1 MKPAVLFTTLLLA
14 AAALPASAQHSA
26 SGTIAPAPGAAAAL
40 SASAPAVA
48 AAATAQPTAIAPPA
62 GGAVPALA
70 GATEPAAAAKAGSA
84 MVLPATALP
93 AAAQALPSA
102 SSSSSSAG
110 SLLQTTLAL
119 AFVLALLV
127 GLAWLLKRYGPKS
140 MGSSSAV
147 RLVGSLSVGTRERIL
162 VVEVGEQW
170 IVVGASPGRMN
181 ALATMPRQQQDE
193 IADHP
198 QPGLAGANFA
208 EWFKQTIEK
217 RNGK

>member
-48 AAATAQPTAIAPPA
+48 AAATAQSATMAPPA

-70 GATEPAAAAKAGSA
+70 GAAEPAPAAKAGSA

>member
-40 SASAPAVA
+40 SAGAPAG
-48 AAATAQPTAIAPPA
+48 AAATAQPAAVAPAAGAAPAPA
-62 GGAVPALA
+62 G
-70 GATEPAAAAKAGSA
+70 TEQAAAKTGSA

-93 AAAQALPSA
+93 AAQAAP
-102 SSSSSSAG
+102 SSSSSAG

-147 RLVGSLSVGTRERIL
+147 RLVGSLSVGARERIL

-193 IADHP
+193 IAGNAA
-198 QPGLAGANFA
+198 PGLPGANFA

>member
-14 AAALPASAQHSA
+14 AAALPTSAQHSA
-26 SGTIAPAPGAAAAL
+26 SGTIAPPPGAAAAL
-40 SASAPAVA
+40 SASAPAVP
-48 AAATAQPTAIAPPA
+48 AAATAQSAAVAPPA
-62 GGAVPALA
+62 A
-70 GATEPAAAAKAGSA
+70 GAAPAPAGAEQAAAKAGSA

-93 AAAQALPSA
+93 SAPALPAA
-102 SSSSSSAG
+102 SSAASSAG

-193 IADHP
+193 IAANP
-198 QPGLAGANFA
+198 LPGLPGANFA